1 MSKKGFTPVPPPEPG
16 QPQLQAQVT
25 NIDVTLPAPPI
36 HESGLP
42 GYFQP
47 LLDAVIN
54 TVAHCH
60 VAGYAV
66 AKVESIK
73 FTNSPIDP
81 ASGRGD
87 LTLRVTRVKIPEG
100 KLNEGPVH
108 GSN

>member
-1 MSKKGFTPVPPPEPG
+1 MIQPTEPVPPD
-16 QPQLQAQVT
+16 LHAQAT
-25 NIDVTLPAPPI
+25 NIDITLPAPPI

-66 AKVESIK
+66 AKIESIK

-81 ASGRGD
+81 TSGRGD
-87 LTLRVTRVKIPEG
+87 LTLRITRVKIPAE
-100 KLNEGPVH
+100 KSNEPPLH